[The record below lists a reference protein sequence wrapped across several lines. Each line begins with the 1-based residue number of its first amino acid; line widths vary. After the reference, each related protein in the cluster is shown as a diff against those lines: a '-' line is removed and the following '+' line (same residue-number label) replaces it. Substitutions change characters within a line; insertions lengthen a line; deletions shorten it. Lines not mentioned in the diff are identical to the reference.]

1 MVEAM
6 FDRVLRRAWLETEL
20 LFLITV
26 FSLSASSLLTAD
38 ASIALGIER
47 YDLTSVAARA
57 LELVFAVVWLSISTK
72 MTMEMN
78 KFRRKHFRTIFLLRR
93 GRLDEEQKK
102 GETTEL
108 VRDLV
113 AFYRGYYRRV
123 IAVLGLAIATGLSM
137 IVAASILVSYGYMSF
152 WEAVFRWILS
162 SAMLL
167 IASGFYI
174 YVHRSW
180 GRRLLRI
187 RDAEKG
193 LSEVLGGPIEA

>member
-6 FDRVLRRAWLETEL
+6 FDRVLRKAWLETEL
-20 LFLITV
+20 LFLITL
-26 FSLSASSLLTAD
+26 FSLSASSLVIAD
-38 ASIALGIER
+38 AGIALGIEK
-47 YDLTSVAARA
+47 YNLTSVAARA

-72 MTMEMN
+72 AIMEIN
-78 KFRRKHFRTIFLLRR
+78 KFRRKHFRTIFLLRHE
-93 GRLDEEQKK
+93 RLKEEQKK
-102 GETTEL
+102 GEATEL

-113 AFYRGYYRRV
+113 AFYRGYYRRA
-123 IAVLGLAIATGLSM
+123 IAVLGLAIAAGLSI
-137 IVAASILVSYGYMSF
+137 IVAASILVAYGYMSF

-167 IASGFYI
+167 TASGFYV

-180 GRRLLRI
+180 GRKLLRI

-193 LSEVLGGPIEA
+193 LSEMLGGPIEA